1 VQRTEPM
8 PDARPGDA
16 ESSAGSR
23 TAVEAGAPTRADA
36 RVGCEAGAIE
46 AEGAAVGVAD
56 IAAAGGTAARNPVS
70 AEVPDWS
77 RERRRPGEWSPAKSL
92 IASVRAYQR
101 HAGRRGLLALC
112 ARRMAVLRHRWWSV
126 VSGADVP
133 LTSRLGGGLVLPHP
147 NGVVIHPGA
156 SIGPNCMIF
165 QQVTLGS
172 SRGGVPTLG
181 GHVDVGAG
189 AKILG
194 GVRIGHHARIG
205 ANAVVLCDVP
215 DGATAVGV
223 PAVVVERAA
232 RPAAQP

>member
-1 VQRTEPM
+1 VLAAL
-8 PDARPGDA
+8 AREDW
-16 ESSAGSR
+16 
-23 TAVEAGAPTRADA
+23 AVFYG
-36 RVGCEAGAIE
+36 GCELPEDA
-46 AEGAAVGVAD
+46 AAV
-56 IAAAGGTAARNPVS
+56 AAGHPVS
-70 AEVPDWS
+70 SEVPDWS

-112 ARRMAVLRHRWWSV
+112 ARRLAVLRHRWWSV

-147 NGVVIHPGA
+147 NGVVLHPGA
-156 SIGPNCMIF
+156 TIGPNCMIF
-165 QQVTLGS
+165 QQVTLGATH
-172 SRGGVPTLG
+172 GGVPTIG
-181 GHVDVGAG
+181 GHVDIGAG

-194 GVRIGHHARIG
+194 RVRIGDHARIG

-223 PAVVVERAA
+223 PAVVIDRAA
-232 RPAAQP
+232 SVAPAAGSGA